1 MRGATATRLQV
12 YWSSVS
18 RRKVSKGS
26 ACEAP
31 SSPQC
36 FRRKADESIY
46 ICEWTMSRTGSDVT
60 FDLFFNQSSTYSSNE
75 KKFGGFKE
83 TSAQINEEVL
93 IKHRPIDIWV
103 VVHEGK
109 SSCMSA
115 KRSVELR
122 QTVKYEAPQNISISW
137 AKNNLSLSWR
147 AIEKHPAL
155 AEIRFQRVE
164 HPTELWE
171 NRTINTTMDSSV
183 YQLTVV
189 NLLKDTAYRV
199 QIRHRSNLARN
210 PLWSDWTPVVIVPA
224 ELEQKPEVTMTTRL
238 TNGTRKVIL
247 TWKPMP
253 HAAAVTEVKYL
264 LMDTQSLHGCPCM
277 RRTSEINSNKHTT
290 YVSYSAVNITVMA
303 KNAAGFSPP
312 EIIQVSA
319 KPDVDL
325 KACDK
330 LVLDDKTLKK
340 KKTCHELYK
349 LQDGD
354 SRPENVITLTAR
366 MKKKEREE
374 IRKTIQDYVR
384 YLYFEHICDDRKPR
398 TIKMCLFYQKEGV
411 PLSEPQHFTPFET
424 QTSVSLSWKW
434 IPSVAQQSFLTHYS
448 LCIVKISSQDEPTE
462 CHNVSASLTKY
473 HLENLTPG
481 AKYNISLA
489 GVSRIGEGPR
499 ATVTINTLPEKPA
512 SVLWSLSL
520 LILFF
525 LISTVCTCILKRIK
539 DKIFPPVPTPV
550 IPDFTPYQPE
560 TQEMLEGK
568 EEVHELT
575 LCQLRPEGK
584 CVIEDAEETIIFRRE
599 WDDDIDEDL
608 ENERGDSRMSGG
620 TSDECLGP
628 GSTDQALRSCREG
641 EMTDLDNEISMLIYR
656 NGLVFDVKV
665 DSP

>member
-1 MRGATATRLQV
+1 MDSHTLKNYLPLYLMETCCRSLHGFVVVFLFFT
-12 YWSSVS
+12 S
-18 RRKVSKGS
+18 VSKGS

-46 ICEWTMSRTGSDVT
+46 ICEWTMNRTGSDVT
-60 FDLFFNQSSTYSSNE
+60 FDLYFNQSSTYSSNE

-83 TSAQINEEVL
+83 TSAQIIEEVL
-93 IKHRPIDIWV
+93 IKHRPIVIWV
-103 VVHEGK
+103 VARVGK
-109 SSCMSA
+109 SSCTSA
-115 KRSVELR
+115 RRSVELR
-122 QTVKYEAPQNISISW
+122 QTD
-137 AKNNLSLSWR
+137 
-147 AIEKHPAL
+147 H
-155 AEIRFQRVE
+155 
-164 HPTELWE
+164 
-171 NRTINTTMDSSV
+171 
-183 YQLTVV
+183 LTVV

-199 QIRHRSNLARN
+199 QIRHRSHLARN
-210 PLWSDWTPVVIVPA
+210 PLWSDWSPVVIVPA

-253 HAAAVTEVKYL
+253 HAAAVTGVTYL
-264 LMDTQSLHGCPCM
+264 LTDTQSLHGCPCM
-277 RRTSEINSNKHTT
+277 RRTYQINSNKYTT

-312 EIIQVSA
+312 KIIQISA

-330 LVLDDKTLKK
+330 LLLDDKTLKK

-366 MKKKEREE
+366 MKKKQREE

-384 YLYFEHICDDRKPR
+384 YLYFEHICDERKPR

-411 PLSEPQHFTPFET
+411 PLSEPQHFTPFDET

-448 LCIVKISSQDEPTE
+448 LCIVKISSQDEPT
-462 CHNVSASLTKY
+462 
-473 HLENLTPG
+473 
-481 AKYNISLA
+481 
-489 GVSRIGEGPR
+489 
-499 ATVTINTLPEKPA
+499 
-512 SVLWSLSL
+512 
-520 LILFF
+520 
-525 LISTVCTCILKRIK
+525 
-539 DKIFPPVPTPV
+539 
-550 IPDFTPYQPE
+550 DFTPYQPE

-584 CVIEDAEETIIFRRE
+584 CVIEDAGETIIFRRE
-599 WDDDIDEDL
+599 WDDGIDEDL

-641 EMTDLDNEISMLIYR
+641 ETTDLDNEISMLIYR